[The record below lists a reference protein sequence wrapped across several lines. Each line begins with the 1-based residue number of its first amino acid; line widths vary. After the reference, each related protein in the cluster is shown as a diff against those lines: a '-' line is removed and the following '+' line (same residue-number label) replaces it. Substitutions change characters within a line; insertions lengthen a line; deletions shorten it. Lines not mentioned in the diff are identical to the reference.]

1 MNQAILKPEVQQF
14 IRENQDTD
22 PGAIALK
29 KSPFPE
35 VSSRELAEQIDSK
48 ARTARKLPLWH
59 DTAGIYFPP
68 RLSIEQASSEATAE
82 YKRSLIRPGRLID
95 LTGGFGVDTY
105 YFSKSADVWHLE
117 INPELSGISRHNA
130 AVLGAFNITYIEQD
144 GIVYLQSNPRPF
156 DTIYADP
163 SRRVKTRKV
172 FRLSDCEPDVVANL
186 PLLLSRGSRVIIKT
200 APLLDIR
207 MGLEEL
213 RHVREIHILSVK
225 NDCKELLW
233 ILEDGYRGDPLI
245 VCAALN
251 TPQQLFTYR
260 FTEERD
266 MKLARFAAPGR
277 FIYEPDVALLK
288 AGCFKLIT
296 QAFGVDKLHTN
307 THLYTSENLVEDFIG
322 RKFRLLESWSYK
334 AYQAA
339 RSVSRAS
346 VICRNFPQSPDE
358 VRKKLKIRDGGDS
371 YLLFTTGPQDEL
383 LVLHCQRV

>member
-1 MNQAILKPEVQQF
+1 M
-14 IRENQDTD
+14 DTD
-22 PGAIALK
+22 PGMIALK
-29 KSPFPE
+29 KSPFPQ

-59 DTAGIYFPP
+59 DTPGIYFPP
-68 RLSIEQASSEATAE
+68 RLSIEQTSSEATAE
-82 YKRSLIRPGRLID
+82 YKRSLITPGRLID
-95 LTGGFGVDTY
+95 LTGGFGVDSY

-117 INPELSGISRHNA
+117 INSGLSEISRHNA
-130 AVLGAFNITYIEQD
+130 AVLGAFNITYIRED
-144 GIVYLQSNPRPF
+144 GIAYLRSGPGHF

-186 PLLLSRGSRVIIKT
+186 PLLLSMGSRVIIKT

-213 RHVREIHILSVK
+213 QHVREIHVLSVK

-233 ILEDGYRGDPLI
+233 IMEDGYTGDPLI

-251 TPQQLFTYR
+251 TPTQVFSYR

-266 MKLARFAAPGR
+266 MKLSRFAAPGT

-296 QAFGVDKLHTN
+296 RAFGVEKLHIN
-307 THLYTSENLVEDFIG
+307 THLYTSENLAGDFIG
-322 RKFRLLESWSYK
+322 RKFRLLERWSYK
-334 AYQAA
+334 AFQAA
-339 RSVSRAS
+339 RPVSRAS

-358 VRKKLKIRDGGDS
+358 VKKKHKIQDGGDS
-371 YLLFTTGPQDEL
+371 YLLFTTGPQDDL
-383 LVLHCQRV
+383 LVLHCERL